1 MTRTENHHMLKY
13 WNMNNLYRL
22 VMLQKLSVGGFQW
35 VEETSQFNE
44 DFINEDSD
52 ERYFLE
58 VEVQYVEE
66 LHELDNHIL
75 FLPERTKI
83 KNV

>member
-1 MTRTENHHMLKY
+1 
-13 WNMNNLYRL
+13 MNNLYRL

-52 ERYFLE
+52 EDIFLKLKFNIWKNCINLIIIYCFYLKE
-58 VEVQYVEE
+58 QK
-66 LHELDNHIL
+66 LKMFKKHI
-75 FLPERTKI
+75 I
-83 KNV
+83 KKNMLCS

>member
-1 MTRTENHHMLKY
+1 
-13 WNMNNLYRL
+13 MNNLYRL

-58 VEVQYVEE
+58 VEVQYPEE

-75 FLPERTKI
+75 FLPERAKI

>member
-1 MTRTENHHMLKY
+1 
-13 WNMNNLYRL
+13 MNNLYRL

-58 VEVQYVEE
+58 VEVQYLEE

-75 FLPERTKI
+75 FLSERTKI

>member
-22 VMLQKLSVGGFQW
+22 VMLQKLSVGGFQQ

-58 VEVQYVEE
+58 VEVQYLEE
-66 LHELDNHIL
+66 LHKLDNHIL

>member
-1 MTRTENHHMLKY
+1 
-13 WNMNNLYRL
+13 MNNLYRL

-58 VEVQYVEE
+58 VEVQYLEE

-75 FLPERTKI
+75 FLPERTKT